1 MEEQKVLAPKAPRDP
16 EKKRK
21 SFYIMRNKQVAGSPQ
36 TDGSGTQVIFM
47 NDERLV
53 SFARIAGG
61 VSDEELLKLL
71 RTAEGFRRL
80 VYAMGVS
87 VETEDLREMTGFV
100 MQMYGKTDPCVS
112 GTQFETT
119 IQGDGMEYLI
129 KLSDV
134 VWSEDDDTPGQIRFR
149 FARANTLAR
158 VSVRLYLQDGFEA
171 PEPEE
176 EEQVDFS
183 LPEYRKM
190 LDRSLLSMG
199 NCSRLRKVIN
209 KARAGEET
217 TVAFIGGSIT
227 QGAGAIPINDQCY
240 AWKTFQ
246 GFCTLCGRGTEE
258 NIHYVKAGV
267 GGTSSE
273 LGMVRYDR
281 DVCGEGKI
289 FPDLVVVEFAVNDE
303 GDETGGESFECLVRK
318 ILRSPGEPAV
328 ILLFSV
334 FSNDVNLQERLS
346 KVGEAYELPM
356 VSLKDCVVEQFYLKP
371 ETGRVISKNQY
382 FYDVY
387 HPSNVGHTVMADC
400 MLHLLRAVDEAG
412 GGSPVLEESVPEPE
426 GGSPTP
432 GEGVPEPEEGLSVT
446 DKGAGESLYADHL
459 DNIAPVYGI
468 EFEDIRLIDRSNA
481 EGIAEI
487 DCGDFSETDTD
498 LQAVERDRNLFR
510 TPEFP
515 HNWMHA
521 AGSRPFCMD
530 IVCSALLIVEKD
542 SASPRWGCAEVFVD
556 GKKARVIDPREVG
569 WVHCNALILFRG
581 MERKKHH
588 VEIRMAEGDEEK
600 QFTILGFGYVEEAD

>member
-1 MEEQKVLAPKAPRDP
+1 MEEQKTLAPKAPRDP

-36 TDGSGTQVIFM
+36 ADGSGTQVIFL

-53 SFARIAGG
+53 SFARITGG
-61 VSDEELLKLL
+61 ISDEKILKLL
-71 RTAEGFRRL
+71 RTAAGFRSL
-80 VYAMGVS
+80 VYALGVS
-87 VETEDLREMTGFV
+87 VETEDSRETTDFV
-100 MQMYGKTDPCVS
+100 LQMYGKEDPYVS
-112 GTQFETT
+112 GTLFETKV
-119 IQGDGMEYLI
+119 QGDGMEHLI
-129 KLSDV
+129 RLSDQ
-134 VWSEDDDTPGQIRFR
+134 VWSEDDDTPGQIRFG
-149 FARANTLAR
+149 FARANTRAR
-158 VSVRLYLQDGFEA
+158 VAVRLYLQDGFDA

-176 EEQVDFS
+176 EGQVDFS
-183 LPEYRKM
+183 LPAYRRM
-190 LDRSLLSMG
+190 LDRSLLSTG
-199 NCSRLRKVIN
+199 NYSRLQAVIK

-246 GFCTLCGRGTEE
+246 NFCDLCGRGTEE
-258 NIHYVKAGV
+258 NIHYIKAGV

-273 LGMVRYDR
+273 LGMIRYDR
-281 DVCGEGKI
+281 DVCGDGKV

-346 KVGEAYELPM
+346 KVGLAYGLPM

-387 HPSNVGHTVMADC
+387 HPSNTGHTVMADC
-400 MLHLLRAVDEAG
+400 MLHLFRTVD
-412 GGSPVLEESVPEPE
+412 
-426 GGSPTP
+426 
-432 GEGVPEPEEGLSVT
+432 
-446 DKGAGESLYADHL
+446 GAGESGQSVWEESRPVRKESGIVWENGWPAADKGGEESLHVGYP
-459 DNIAPVYGI
+459 DNIPPVYGR
-468 EFEDIRLIDRSNA
+468 EFTEIRFIDRMNA

-487 DCGDFSETDTD
+487 DCGDFTDTDAD
-498 LQAVERDRNLFR
+498 LQAVERDRDLFR

-515 HNWMHA
+515 HNWMHVS
-521 AGSRPFCMD
+521 GSRPFCMD

-542 SASPRWGCAEVFVD
+542 SASPRTGRAEIFVD
-556 GKKARVIDPREVG
+556 GEKVRVIDPREVG
-569 WVHCNALILFRG
+569 WVHCNALILSRG

-600 QFTILGFGYVEEAD
+600 QFTILGFGYVK

>member
-1 MEEQKVLAPKAPRDP
+1 MEEQNVLVPKAPKDP

-36 TDGSGTQVIFM
+36 SDGSGTQVIFI

-61 VSDEELLKLL
+61 ISDEGILDLL
-71 RTAEGFRRL
+71 RGAEGFRSL
-80 VYAMGVS
+80 VYGMGVS
-87 VETEDLREMTGFV
+87 VETNNPKEKISFV
-100 MQMYGKTDPCVS
+100 LQMYGKTDPYVT
-112 GTQFETT
+112 GTQLKREV
-119 IQGDGMEYLI
+119 QGDGMEHMI
-129 KLSDV
+129 KLSEAD
-134 VWSEDDDTPGQIRFR
+134 WSEDDDTPGQIRFE
-149 FARANTLAR
+149 FAQANTLAK
-158 VSVRLYLQDGFEA
+158 VSVRLYLQDGFDA

-176 EEQVDFS
+176 EEGVDFS
-183 LPEYRKM
+183 VPAYGKM
-190 LDRSLLSMG
+190 LEKSLLGMG
-199 NCSRLRKVIN
+199 DCSRLKKVIN
-209 KARAGEET
+209 KARGGEDT

-227 QGAGAIPINDQCY
+227 QGAGAIPIDKQCY

-246 GFCTLCGRGTEE
+246 GFCGLCGKGTED
-258 NIHYVKAGV
+258 NIHYRKAGV

-281 DVCGEGKI
+281 DVCGDGAVE
-289 FPDLVVVEFAVNDE
+289 PDLVVVEFAVNDE

-318 ILRSPGEPAV
+318 ILSSPKAPAV

-334 FSNDVNLQERLS
+334 FSNDMNLQERLS
-346 KVGEAYELPM
+346 KVGEAYRLPM

-387 HPSNVGHTVMADC
+387 HPSNLGHTVMADC
-400 MLHLLRAVDEAG
+400 LLHLFQAADAA
-412 GGSPVLEESVPEPE
+412 
-426 GGSPTP
+426 
-432 GEGVPEPEEGLSVT
+432 GEGQCLEAEEAANSQAVVFPENV
-446 DKGAGESLYADHL
+446 AQ
-459 DNIAPVYGI
+459 VYGI
-468 EFEDIRLIDRSNA
+468 EFQNIRLMDRSNA
-481 EGIAEI
+481 EKIAEI

-498 LQAVERDRNLFR
+498 LQAVERDRNLHR

-515 HNWMHA
+515 HNWMHVG
-521 AGSRPFCMD
+521 GSRPFSMD

-542 SASPRWGCAEVFVD
+542 SASPRTGRIEAYVD
-556 GKKARVIDPREVG
+556 GELVRVIDPREVG

-581 MERKKHH
+581 MEQKKHH

-600 QFTILGFGYVEEAD
+600 QFTILGFGYVRKE

>member
-1 MEEQKVLAPKAPRDP
+1 MEKQKALAPRAPKDP

-36 TDGSGTQVIFM
+36 SDGSGTQVIFL

-61 VSDEELLKLL
+61 VSDEELLRLL
-71 RTAEGFRRL
+71 RTAAGFRRL
-80 VYAMGVS
+80 VYALGVS
-87 VETEDLREMTGFV
+87 VETEDPREMTDFV
-100 MQMYGKTDPCVS
+100 LQMYGKADPYVS
-112 GTQFETT
+112 GTQFKTT
-119 IQGDGMEYLI
+119 VQADGMEHLI
-129 KLSDV
+129 RLSDV
-134 VWSEDDDTPGQIRFR
+134 EWSGDDDTPGQIRFE

-158 VSVRLYLQDGFEA
+158 VSVRLYLQDGFDA

-183 LPEYRKM
+183 LPAYRKM
-190 LDRSLLSMG
+190 LERSLLG
-199 NCSRLRKVIN
+199 LGDYSRLQKVIK

-217 TVAFIGGSIT
+217 VVAFIGGSIT

-246 GFCTLCGRGTEE
+246 GFCSLCGKGTEE
-258 NIHYVKAGV
+258 NIRYRKAGV

-273 LGMVRYDR
+273 LGMIRYDR
-281 DVCGEGKI
+281 EVCGDGDVA
-289 FPDLVVVEFAVNDE
+289 PDLVVVEFAVNDE

-334 FSNDVNLQERLS
+334 FSDDVNLQERLS
-346 KVGEAYELPM
+346 RVGEAYRLPM

-387 HPSNVGHTVMADC
+387 HPSNTGHTVMADC
-400 MLHLLRAVDEAG
+400 LLHLLRTVDGAEKCG
-412 GGSPVLEESVPEPE
+412 GCGKSTDSAARLRTEEYRLPAEERAEGSLTVAFPDSIL
-426 GGSPTP
+426 
-432 GEGVPEPEEGLSVT
+432 
-446 DKGAGESLYADHL
+446 
-459 DNIAPVYGI
+459 PVYGN
-468 EFEDIRLIDRSNA
+468 EFENICFMDRENA
-481 EGIAEI
+481 EKTAEI
-487 DCGDFSETDTD
+487 DCGDFSGTDTD

-515 HNWMHA
+515 HNWMHVS
-521 AGSRPFCMD
+521 GSRPFCMD

-542 SASPRWGCAEVFVD
+542 SASPRTGCAEIFAD
-556 GKKARVIDPREVG
+556 GKKVRRIDPKEVG

-600 QFTILGFGYVEEAD
+600 QFTILGFGFVK